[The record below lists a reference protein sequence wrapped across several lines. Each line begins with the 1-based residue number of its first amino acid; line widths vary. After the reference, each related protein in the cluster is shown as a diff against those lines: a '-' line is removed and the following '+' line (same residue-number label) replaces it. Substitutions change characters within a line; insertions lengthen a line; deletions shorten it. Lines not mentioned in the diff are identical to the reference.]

1 MSEPRRNDHV
11 RVRPRRLRRTSAL
24 RQLVTETRLHP
35 SDLVLPLFY
44 REGLVSP
51 KAIPSMPG
59 SCSTRKIHCAWPST
73 MPRPLGLAESCS
85 SQFRRSVMSW
95 VLERRTPTAR

>member
-44 REGLVSP
+44 REAS
-51 KAIPSMPG
+51 
-59 SCSTRKIHCAWPST
+59 
-73 MPRPLGLAESCS
+73 
-85 SQFRRSVMSW
+85 
-95 VLERRTPTAR
+95 